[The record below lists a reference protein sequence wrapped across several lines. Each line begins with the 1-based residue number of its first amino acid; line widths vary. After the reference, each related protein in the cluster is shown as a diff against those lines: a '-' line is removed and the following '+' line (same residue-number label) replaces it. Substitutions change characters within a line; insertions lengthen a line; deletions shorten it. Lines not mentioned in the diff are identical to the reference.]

1 MSSEKSGRIQK
12 RSNNNTSQNSNS
24 YYDYA
29 TSNLYN
35 RNKNLNHN
43 YNNNNYSS
51 NRSKKVSFKNEKK
64 SNYNKVLTDI
74 LDNKKKFNIYSPSQL
89 KQMIDELKIIEK
101 QKKLEENISKKN
113 CSIRE
118 DEEKNI
124 YLIDSISKCLLQINK
139 LNPKF
144 MEMEISNKIIYMIHF
159 INNEDLKI
167 RLGSII
173 IEYFLLKNNFEE
185 LNEKIKNDIL
195 KNILNYLHN
204 SYESQEELF
213 LVSCLNILSLYDS
226 SYEYLIDSIS
236 LIAMFLTDFVYPYLQ
251 RASFICLIN
260 LGDIGLQTL
269 INIAIKE
276 EYQDYQ
282 KYILNSLIK
291 TPFIQRLCLIKSL
304 MNEIKTNDINRRI
317 EAFSALNR
325 FYDVLNNDKINLEE
339 LSNKLS
345 DEKYKNYQIYIAS
358 ILKCAGNNG
367 LYYLIDNLEKSE
379 NSKKRE
385 IICKIL
391 GYKLNNNPDYI
402 DIILDNNDIQ
412 SNNFIQIGQLW
423 KYYGDVEPLLNEKNN
438 NNKILDED
446 DLDSIEF
453 MYDIIKESS
462 DNKRNILL
470 VSSRDFLTALQRL
483 MKENIDYENFEI
495 VNNNEKKNIL
505 DELNLSILYDK
516 DDHNNIKKEEFKLK
530 LIDSINQK
538 ININI
543 FKKYKDI
550 FINEI
555 EDEETEEYNS
565 SNKNIIKY
573 LCYHLN
579 DYDEKVRLASSISLG
594 RISKPDGESSIKEIL
609 KVINVEKNIS
619 VLSSMLWALGKNL
632 NPSNIEIIPILIKYI
647 QSDIWKVRRTALFA
661 LSKFGSIA
669 AEQAI
674 PILSKLL
681 IDSPINKSLI
691 AEVIVSM
698 GNLGENKLLEIIEK
712 NDKNDKLISSITKS
726 FSYVNLN
733 SNNISNII
741 QLLCKKLYGNTSSI
755 IRKNCLFSLRKL
767 SNRLKKYNPDINFG
781 ENDKYVYLTE
791 KNIIPLFYEK
801 LKDKEF
807 KIQKYAIDCILEFG
821 PKGELIFLE
830 GLLKDKSPIVRLNC
844 AIGLCL
850 SGVHTFRTL
859 INKGLF
865 DNNKSVRTNIQGA
878 ILHFFN
884 IDDIVDYFKKK
895 EQLMS
900 LKILLEEYLEKGEDI
915 TENFLNFSQILIEQ
929 ITNEIN
935 Y

>member
-1 MSSEKSGRIQK
+1 MSSEKSGKIQK

-24 YYDYA
+24 LYDYSN
-29 TSNLYN
+29 SNLYN

-43 YNNNNYSS
+43 YNNNYSS
-51 NRSKKVSFKNEKK
+51 NRSKKPSFKNEKK
-64 SNYNKVLTDI
+64 SNSNKVLTDI

-113 CSIRE
+113 YSIRE

-185 LNEKIKNDIL
+185 LNETIKNDIL

-236 LIAMFLTDFVYPYLQ
+236 LIAMFLTDFEYPYLQ

-291 TPFIQRLCLIKSL
+291 TPFIQRLCIIKSL

-379 NSKKRE
+379 SSKKRE

-391 GYKLNNNPDYI
+391 GYKFNNNPDYI
-402 DIILDNNDIQ
+402 DIVLDNNDIQ

-438 NNKILDED
+438 GNKILDED

-453 MYDIIKESS
+453 MYDIIQENKE
-462 DNKRNILL
+462 NKRNILL

-495 VNNNEKKNIL
+495 VNKNEKKNIL

-555 EDEETEEYNS
+555 EEEETEEYNS
-565 SNKNIIKY
+565 ANKNVIKY

-647 QSDIWKVRRTALFA
+647 QTDIWKVRRIALFA

-674 PILSKLL
+674 PTLSKLL

-741 QLLCKKLYGNTSSI
+741 QLLCQKLYGNPSSI

-767 SNRLKKYNPDINFG
+767 SNRLKKYNPDIDFG

-929 ITNEIN
+929 ITSEIN

>member
-1 MSSEKSGRIQK
+1 MSSEKTYKIKK
-12 RSNNNTSQNSNS
+12 RLNDNLSDCSNSNYECS
-24 YYDYA
+24 K
-29 TSNLYN
+29 SNMNN
-35 RNKNLNHN
+35 RNKYQKNI
-43 YNNNNYSS
+43 YNNNYSS
-51 NRSKKVSFKNEKK
+51 YRNRKLNNKTDQN
-64 SNYNKVLTDI
+64 SNSNKILTNI

-89 KQMIDELKIIEK
+89 KQMTDEIKIIEK
-101 QKKLEENISKKN
+101 ERKSENDNIKKSYSLS
-113 CSIRE
+113 E

-124 YLIDSISKCLLQINK
+124 YIIETISKCLLQINK

-144 MEMEISNKIIYMIHF
+144 MEMDINNKILYILHF

-185 LNEKIKNDIL
+185 LNEKIKNDVL
-195 KNILNYLHN
+195 KSILNNLHN

-213 LVSCLNILSLYDS
+213 LVSCLNILSLYNS
-226 SYEYLIDSIS
+226 SYEFLIDSIS
-236 LIAMFLTDFVYPYLQ
+236 LIAMFLTDFEYPYLQ

-291 TPFIQRLCLIKSL
+291 TPFIQRLCIIKSL
-304 MNEIKTNDINRRI
+304 INEIKTNDINRRI

-325 FYDVLNNDKINLEE
+325 FYDILNNDKSYLEE
-339 LSNKLS
+339 LSKKLS
-345 DEKYKNYQIYIAS
+345 DEKYKNYMIYIAS
-358 ILKCAGNNG
+358 ILRCAGDNG
-367 LYYLIDNLEKSE
+367 LFYLIDNLEKSE
-379 NSKKRE
+379 NAKIRE
-385 IICKIL
+385 IICKVL
-391 GYKLNNNPDYI
+391 GFKLKNNLDYLE
-402 DIILDNNDIQ
+402 IILDNNDLQ
-412 SNNFIQIGQLW
+412 SNNFIQIGKLW
-423 KYYGDVEPLLNEKNN
+423 KYYGDIEPLFSEKNN
-438 NNKILDED
+438 IKQNLDED
-446 DLDSIEF
+446 DLDSVGYI
-453 MYDIIKESS
+453 YDIS
-462 DNKRNILL
+462 DNNNENKKSILL
-470 VSSRDFLTALQRL
+470 ISTRDFLTTLQRL
-483 MKENIDYENFEI
+483 MKEDVDYTNFEI
-495 VNNNEKKNIL
+495 VNKTEKKNIL

-516 DDHNNIKKEEFKLK
+516 ENTNNNKKEEFKLK

-543 FKKYKDI
+543 FKKYRDI

-555 EDEETEEYNS
+555 KDEINNEYNNT
-565 SNKNIIKY
+565 NKNIIKY
-573 LCYHLN
+573 LSYHLN
-579 DYDEKVRLASSISLG
+579 DYDEKVRLACSISIG
-594 RISKPDGESSIKEIL
+594 RISKPEGESSIKEII
-609 KVINVEKNIS
+609 KVINMEKNIS
-619 VLSSMLWALGKNL
+619 VLSAMLWALGKIV

-647 QSDIWKVRRTALFA
+647 QSDIWKVRRAALFA
-661 LSKFGSIA
+661 LSKFGSIV

-674 PILSKLL
+674 PILTKLL
-681 IDSPINKSLI
+681 MESPINKTIIS
-691 AEVIVSM
+691 EVIVTLGS
-698 GNLGENKLLEIIEK
+698 LGENKLLEIIEK
-712 NDKNDKLISSITKS
+712 NDKNDKLISSIVKS
-726 FSYVNLN
+726 FSYINLN
-733 SNNISNII
+733 SNNIDIVI
-741 QLLCKKLYGNTSSI
+741 QLLCQKLYSSPSSI

-767 SNRLKKYNPDINFG
+767 SNRLKKYNPDINFT
-781 ENDKYVYLTE
+781 ENDKYIYLTE

-865 DNNKSVRTNIQGA
+865 DNNKGVRTNIQGA
-878 ILHFFN
+878 IVHFLN
-884 IDDIVDYFKKK
+884 IDDIINYFKKK

-900 LKILLEEYLEKGEDI
+900 LKILLDEYLEKGEDI
-915 TENFLNFSQILIEQ
+915 TENFLKFSQILMGQ
-929 ITNEIN
+929 ISNELN

>member
-1 MSSEKSGRIQK
+1 MSSEKSGKIQK

-24 YYDYA
+24 YYDYS

-35 RNKNLNHN
+35 RNKNLNYN

-51 NRSKKVSFKNEKK
+51 NRSKKASFKNEKK
-64 SNYNKVLTDI
+64 SNSNKVLTDI

-101 QKKLEENISKKN
+101 KKKLEENISKKN
-113 CSIRE
+113 YSIRE

-185 LNEKIKNDIL
+185 LNETIKNDIL

-236 LIAMFLTDFVYPYLQ
+236 LIAMFLTDFEYPYLQ

-276 EYQDYQ
+276 EYQDYK

-379 NSKKRE
+379 SSKKRE

-391 GYKLNNNPDYI
+391 GYKFNNNPDYI
-402 DIILDNNDIQ
+402 DIVLDNNDIQ

-423 KYYGDVEPLLNEKNN
+423 KYYGDVEPLLNETNKS
-438 NNKILDED
+438 NKILDED

-453 MYDIIKESS
+453 MYDIIKENKG
-462 DNKRNILL
+462 NKRNILL

-495 VNNNEKKNIL
+495 VNKNEKKNIL

-516 DDHNNIKKEEFKLK
+516 DDYI
-530 LIDSINQK
+530 
-538 ININI
+538 
-543 FKKYKDI
+543 YK
-550 FINEI
+550 
-555 EDEETEEYNS
+555 
-565 SNKNIIKY
+565 
-573 LCYHLN
+573 
-579 DYDEKVRLASSISLG
+579 
-594 RISKPDGESSIKEIL
+594 
-609 KVINVEKNIS
+609 
-619 VLSSMLWALGKNL
+619 
-632 NPSNIEIIPILIKYI
+632 
-647 QSDIWKVRRTALFA
+647 
-661 LSKFGSIA
+661 
-669 AEQAI
+669 
-674 PILSKLL
+674 
-681 IDSPINKSLI
+681 
-691 AEVIVSM
+691 
-698 GNLGENKLLEIIEK
+698 
-712 NDKNDKLISSITKS
+712 
-726 FSYVNLN
+726 
-733 SNNISNII
+733 
-741 QLLCKKLYGNTSSI
+741 
-755 IRKNCLFSLRKL
+755 
-767 SNRLKKYNPDINFG
+767 
-781 ENDKYVYLTE
+781 
-791 KNIIPLFYEK
+791 
-801 LKDKEF
+801 
-807 KIQKYAIDCILEFG
+807 
-821 PKGELIFLE
+821 
-830 GLLKDKSPIVRLNC
+830 
-844 AIGLCL
+844 
-850 SGVHTFRTL
+850 
-859 INKGLF
+859 
-865 DNNKSVRTNIQGA
+865 
-878 ILHFFN
+878 
-884 IDDIVDYFKKK
+884 
-895 EQLMS
+895 
-900 LKILLEEYLEKGEDI
+900 
-915 TENFLNFSQILIEQ
+915 
-929 ITNEIN
+929 
-935 Y
+935 

>member
-1 MSSEKSGRIQK
+1 MLA
-12 RSNNNTSQNSNS
+12 N
-24 YYDYA
+24 
-29 TSNLYN
+29 
-35 RNKNLNHN
+35 
-43 YNNNNYSS
+43 
-51 NRSKKVSFKNEKK
+51 
-64 SNYNKVLTDI
+64 I

-89 KQMIDELKIIEK
+89 KQMIDEIKIIEN
-101 QKKLEENISKKN
+101 QRKLENNNLKKN
-113 CSIRE
+113 YSIGE

-144 MEMEISNKIIYMIHF
+144 MEMEISNQILYMIHF

-173 IEYFLLKNNFEE
+173 IEYFLMKNHFDET
-185 LNEKIKNDIL
+185 NEKIKNDVL

-213 LVSCLNILSLYDS
+213 LVSCLNILSLYNS

-236 LIAMFLTDFVYPYLQ
+236 LIAMFLTDFEYPYLQ

-282 KYILNSLIK
+282 KYILNSLVK
-291 TPFIQRLCLIKSL
+291 TPFIQRLCIIKSVI
-304 MNEIKTNDINRRI
+304 NEIKKNDINRRI

-325 FYDVLNNDKINLEE
+325 FYDILDNDKLALEE

-358 ILKCAGNNG
+358 ILRCAGDNG

-379 NSKKRE
+379 NAKKRE

-391 GYKLNNNPDYI
+391 GYKLENNPDYLEI
-402 DIILDNNDIQ
+402 VLDNNDIQ

-423 KYYGDVEPLLNEKNN
+423 KYYGDIEPLLSEKNN
-438 NNKILDED
+438 IKNNIDED
-446 DLDSIEF
+446 DLDSVEF
-453 MYDIIKESS
+453 MYDFIPNNKE
-462 DNKRNILL
+462 NKRNILL
-470 VSSRDFLTALQRL
+470 VSSRDFITALQRL

-495 VNNNEKKNIL
+495 INKMEKKNIL
-505 DELNLSILYDK
+505 DELNLSILYDNESQK
-516 DDHNNIKKEEFKLK
+516 DIKREQFKLK

-550 FINEI
+550 FINRANY
-555 EDEETEEYNS
+555 EEKEENNIINS
-565 SNKNIIKY
+565 NIIKY

-594 RISKPDGESSIKEIL
+594 RISKPGGESSIKEIL
-609 KVINVEKNIS
+609 KVIKIEKNIS
-619 VLSSMLWALGKNL
+619 VLSAMIWALGKNL

-647 QSDIWKVRRTALFA
+647 QSDIWKVRRAALFA

-669 AEQAI
+669 AEDAL
-674 PILSKLL
+674 PVLTKLL
-681 IDSPINKSLI
+681 IESPINKTIIS
-691 AEVIVSM
+691 EVIVSM
-698 GNLGENKLLEIIEK
+698 GDLGENKLLEIMDK
-712 NDKNDKLISSITKS
+712 NNKNDKLISCITKS
-726 FSYVNLN
+726 FIYVNLN
-733 SNNISNII
+733 SNNIDSII
-741 QLLCKKLYGNTSSI
+741 QLLCQKLYSNPSSI
-755 IRKNCLFSLRKL
+755 IRINCLFSLRKL
-767 SNRLKKYNPDINFG
+767 SNRLRKYNPDINFG
-781 ENDKYVYLTE
+781 ENDKYIYLTE

-850 SGVHTFRTL
+850 SGVHTLRTL

-884 IDDIVDYFKKK
+884 IDDIISFFKKK

-900 LKILLEEYLEKGEDI
+900 LKILLEEYLEKGENI
-915 TENFLNFSQILIEQ
+915 TENFLKFSQILLGQ